1 VIGSEGIVS
10 ETAETD
16 QARSPALALAW
27 IADRLEERGIAW
39 RITGGLAARAHART
53 PTLVRPLADIDIEVP
68 DEAVAALLPV
78 IAPFVVYGP
87 ARFQDE
93 NWDLL
98 LCTLDYHGQMID
110 LCGGSTCRIF
120 DAAAGLWRDDPFLP
134 GDFVLRDVLG
144 RRCPVVHLAALIAYK
159 RRLSRDVDRA
169 DIALLTGIDPS
180 A

>member
-1 VIGSEGIVS
+1 MSG
-10 ETAETD
+10 TD
-16 QARSPALALAW
+16 KNPAPEPALALAW

-39 RITGGLAARAHART
+39 RITGGLAARSYGAD
-53 PTLVRPLADIDIEVP
+53 RPLADIDIEVP
-68 DEAVAALLPV
+68 DDAIAALLPV

-110 LCGGSTCRIF
+110 VCGGTTCRIF

-134 GDFVLRDVLG
+134 GEFVLLDVLG
-144 RRCPVVHLAALIAYK
+144 RRCPVVQLPSLIAYK
-159 RRLSRDVDRA
+159 RCLSRDVDRA